1 MTGQQT
7 NYNAYFPSH
16 IFVYLNFPM
25 RFFYSKFDFD
35 LKYKLE
41 FDPIAS
47 SCFLLSVTSESTS
60 H

>member
-25 RFFYSKFDFD
+25 RFFNSKFDFD
-35 LKYKLE
+35 LKY
-41 FDPIAS
+41 
-47 SCFLLSVTSESTS
+47 
-60 H
+60 